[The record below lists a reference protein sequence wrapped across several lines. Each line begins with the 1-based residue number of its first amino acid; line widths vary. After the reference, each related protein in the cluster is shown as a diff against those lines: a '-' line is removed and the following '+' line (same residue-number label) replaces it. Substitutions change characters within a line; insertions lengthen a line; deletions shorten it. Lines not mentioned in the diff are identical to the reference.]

1 MTVEAS
7 APTTD
12 TPTSPASEAPAAPAY
27 GPAAID
33 RIVSAHRA
41 TVEAKKAPAPKD
53 DEDEDDDETPA
64 APPAAQPQGKKG
76 RTIGAKMKELRQQR
90 AALRQQLAE
99 MQAKLHAPPASPA
112 FDPEGFK
119 KSPLKA
125 LEQLGLDR
133 TEALDL
139 IQKDA
144 LETGGLPPAVAK
156 ALDRI
161 QSDLQQALKRNEE
174 LEKRLAEREETERH
188 EAGVRALK
196 TEAADLKKY
205 PELEGYEWPELE
217 GAIYQ
222 AIEYL
227 RASGKGSA
235 TAQEVLGLVNVAFGQ
250 HHAKIAAR
258 ASKKA
263 PAPPAAPAPTP
274 EPARKGKAAP
284 PPLPPVTPGP
294 KGKVR
299 LPTAQEIRLRV
310 ERAGAR

>member
-12 TPTSPASEAPAAPAY
+12 TSASPASEAPAAPAAY

-41 TVEAKKAPAPKD
+41 AVEAKKAPAKSED

-64 APPAAQPQGKKG
+64 APPAAQPQGKK

-90 AALRQQLAE
+90 AALRQQLADL
-99 MQAKLHAPPASPA
+99 QAKLQAPQTSPS

-205 PELEGYEWPELE
+205 PELEGYEWPDLE

-222 AIEYL
+222 AIEFL

-263 PAPPAAPAPTP
+263 PAPPAPPAP

-299 LPTAQEIRLRV
+299 LPTRQEIQLRV
-310 ERAGAR
+310 ERASAR

>member
-12 TPTSPASEAPAAPAY
+12 TSASPASEAPAAPAAY

-41 TVEAKKAPAPKD
+41 AVEAKKAPAKSED

-64 APPAAQPQGKKG
+64 APPAAQPQGKK

-90 AALRQQLAE
+90 AALRQQLADL
-99 MQAKLHAPPASPA
+99 QAKLQAPQASPA

-235 TAQEVLGLVNVAFGQ
+235 TAQEVLGLVNAAFGQ
-250 HHAKIAAR
+250 HHAKITAR

-263 PAPPAAPAPTP
+263 PAPPAPPAP

-299 LPTAQEIRLRV
+299 LPTRQEIQLRV
-310 ERAGAR
+310 ERASAR